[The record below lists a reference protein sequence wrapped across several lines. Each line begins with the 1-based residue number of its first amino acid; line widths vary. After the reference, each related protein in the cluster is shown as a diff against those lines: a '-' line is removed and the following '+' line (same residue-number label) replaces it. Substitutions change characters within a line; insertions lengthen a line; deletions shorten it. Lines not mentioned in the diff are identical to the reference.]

1 MVAEEQEMMDM
12 GSNDP
17 LVDLKQQEINLRK
30 DDLELKA
37 VAMGEKQALD
47 EKKLEQTDRLT
58 REKIESQE
66 DIAQLRANV
75 ALDKAD
81 KDRSAKKTR
90 S

>member
-1 MVAEEQEMMDM
+1 
-12 GSNDP
+12 
-17 LVDLKQQEINLRK
+17 
-30 DDLELKA
+30 
-37 VAMGEKQALD
+37 MGEKQALD
-47 EKKLEQTDRLT
+47 EKKLAQTDKLT